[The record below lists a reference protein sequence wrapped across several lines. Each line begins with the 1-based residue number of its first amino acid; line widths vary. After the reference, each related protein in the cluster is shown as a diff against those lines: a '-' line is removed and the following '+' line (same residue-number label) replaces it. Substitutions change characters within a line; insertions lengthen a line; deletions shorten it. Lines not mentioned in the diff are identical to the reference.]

1 MEDQEKNKGYQNE
14 KNYMVDLEEL
24 GFLKLKK
31 NDLSFEEERYKKKY
45 EILQYDSKE
54 VREFISKLRNIK
66 VNEERIVEKELKSRK
81 NEKFPNKFLFK
92 DISMGRDIHEI
103 LLYFL
108 SKEEK
113 EDYYDSISSIKN
125 KKNEYIGFNR
135 KIIKTWKCRY
145 KGTEYINEK
154 CSYIEK
160 INLILASINISKKNI
175 FYPVSENIIDN
186 LNSIEIDNLNV
197 IEEILDGGS
206 EVMKYNI
213 ANASGEEFFTY
224 CYHDALVQLLV
235 YDFLHYNFSNEEK
248 EENFNKIENFLKE
261 YFNYLEQLSKKIDS
275 INREGEIYN
284 DFKDFLILNA
294 NLFKE
299 KQKLKDIDLFQE
311 YSLKTKPLSKEKDFL
326 FFLSKQ
332 FETLKNPQS
341 LIFCG
346 DFLDLDIVKGKVD
359 KENGFSNLNNFQNL
373 EVFKKSDISEI
384 LYGSRKPKNNFNE
397 EQEALKNILSNYIFF
412 SNANLQMQKAIIS
425 IVTQEKSL
433 IYPFRKQL
441 KSLITD
447 EELRNNN
454 RVISIL
460 RTLLTREMY
469 KEKNNEEGF
478 KKSNILQKKIIEIL
492 LKINSIKDSSKRIKI
507 KKKFFEDFFKTLI
520 KIQKKKII
528 ISPLP
533 SKLLLLN
540 I

>member
-1 MEDQEKNKGYQNE
+1 MEDQEKNKEYQNE
-14 KNYMVDLEEL
+14 KNYIVDLEEL

-45 EILQYDSKE
+45 KILQYDSKE

>member
-1 MEDQEKNKGYQNE
+1 MEDQEKNKEYQNE
-14 KNYMVDLEEL
+14 KNYIVDLEEL

-66 VNEERIVEKELKSRK
+66 VNEERIVEKELKSKK

-92 DISMGRDIHEI
+92 DVSMGRDIHEI

>member
-1 MEDQEKNKGYQNE
+1 MEDQEKNKEYQNE
-14 KNYMVDLEEL
+14 KNYIVDLEEL

-45 EILQYDSKE
+45 KILQYDSKE

-66 VNEERIVEKELKSRK
+66 VNEERIVEKELKSKK

-92 DISMGRDIHEI
+92 DVSMGRDIHEI

>member
-1 MEDQEKNKGYQNE
+1 MEDQEKNKEYQNE

-469 KEKNNEEGF
+469 K
-478 KKSNILQKKIIEIL
+478 KKIMKKASKKVIFYKKKL
-492 LKINSIKDSSKRIKI
+492 LK
-507 KKKFFEDFFKTLI
+507 FY
-520 KIQKKKII
+520 
-528 ISPLP
+528 
-533 SKLLLLN
+533 
-540 I
+540 